1 MGVREFHKV
10 IATDSKNTYDNLLKN
25 GAYLGMKEKMAGL
38 DLKALKQACC
48 LRRTSVRWVHGDA
61 MLANTLTKSGEEH
74 QMNTFYERGHKYR
87 LTYDPAFMSAKKRKA
102 MGIEMLAD
110 DADLDT
116 MNRGF

>member
-1 MGVREFHKV
+1 
-10 IATDSKNTYDNLLKN
+10 
-25 GAYLGMKEKMAGL
+25 
-38 DLKALKQACC
+38 
-48 LRRTSVRWVHGDA
+48 

-110 DADLDT
+110 DADLDV
-116 MNRGF
+116 MNRNFEEFFNDVPE